1 MYQNKITDKVYKLK
15 NVTLPL
21 SRREV
26 KMSDSDVNDA
36 NKQQL

>member
-1 MYQNKITDKVYKLK
+1 MQN
-15 NVTLPL
+15 LPL

-36 NKQQL
+36 NKQTVNVNVMRERVAVL